1 MLSTKAKEDDQYAQV
16 SDEILDAEGQVK
28 MMTQEL
34 EIIQR
39 RYLHAQNEKDH
50 LRMRQQ
56 AQMTKGNVPGKTKNA
71 SQQLN
76 MFTMDSERD
85 VIQMKNE
92 LQETK
97 DKLHEIESHIKQQES
112 KQRELASTKSTT
124 DRRLNTVV
132 SSVNTLEAKNVA
144 NKSTDIV
151 Q

>member
-56 AQMTKGNVPGKTKNA
+56 AQMTKGNVPGKT
-71 SQQLN
+71 
-76 MFTMDSERD
+76 
-85 VIQMKNE
+85 
-92 LQETK
+92 
-97 DKLHEIESHIKQQES
+97 
-112 KQRELASTKSTT
+112 
-124 DRRLNTVV
+124 
-132 SSVNTLEAKNVA
+132 
-144 NKSTDIV
+144 
-151 Q
+151 